1 MTDVIYT
8 IYLWCI
14 TWIIYTFNVAT
25 RISIALFK
33 NDNVD
38 FDMSELKWI
47 VASLMFFRF
56 FLYTFFWIF
65 TRLTLFRHNSIV
77 TWIILSIGASRT
89 VHTCR
94 TAASHTILSFLI
106 LLFAFY
112 DPQSHKILQFYCVQ
126 ILLSKEAE

>member
-1 MTDVIYT
+1 MIDVIYT

-33 NDNVD
+33 NDKVD

-77 TWIILSIGASRT
+77 TWIILFIGATRT

-94 TAASHTILSFLI
+94 TAALDTILIF
-106 LLFAFY
+106 
-112 DPQSHKILQFYCVQ
+112 
-126 ILLSKEAE
+126 